1 MKKLLKGLCLA
12 LALVL
17 LVCGCGYGG
26 IETYA
31 DALDGRSQMTAKPLT
46 LGKARTVKFSKDQSG
61 TYFSVITSEVGRL
74 QVTLN
79 GKDTGCGAQVDIF
92 RSSSE
97 WISWRQSKEIAY
109 NKSKKKL
116 SGKMTSEYILPK
128 GVYIVK
134 VTPTKALK
142 KSKKYTIKASVVGGG
157 YADIEPN
164 SPEDHAQPMDISSQ
178 GGAKTYKML
187 LSNMGTMGESD
198 IMDCF
203 VFKLKD
209 TKQFQI
215 KFAMKEPLESM
226 SLLVCR
232 KNPEET
238 SIVKRFDIKG
248 TRFQTN
254 IKLAKGT
261 YYLKVWYY
269 GDSMTQIPYTI
280 SGCAQQRVTSV
291 KLNKS
296 QLTLWVNQK
305 YGAVSAKLK
314 PTVNPSN
321 ATNKKL
327 AWKSSDPKVATVSAE
342 GKVTA
347 KATGKTTITAT
358 AQDGSKKSASCV
370 VTVKAPTPKISGTTS
385 LTVGDTTKY
394 TTTVSGGKWKSSNES
409 VLEQGTV
416 DGKTISMKAKSAGT
430 VTLTYTANGIT
441 SNKLTITVKEAPKPT
456 PVTPVKPKPS
466 NPTTPTTPVTPVQPA
481 PQIQGSSVI
490 WVGGTATFSVTNGVS
505 GGTWYSSNTAVL
517 SGGGSGTSCTM
528 TGHRAG
534 TAYVYYKANGKESNR
549 IRVQVR
555 GL

>member
-1 MKKLLKGLCLA
+1 MKKLMKGLCLI
-12 LALVL
+12 LALL
-17 LVCGCGYGG
+17 ILVCDCG

-31 DALDGRSQMTAKPLT
+31 DAWDGRSETTAKPLT
-46 LGKARTVKFSKDQSG
+46 LGKNKTVKFSKDRSS
-61 TYFSVITSEVGRL
+61 TYFSVITTEVGRL

-79 GKDTGCGAQVDIF
+79 GKETGCGAEVEIF
-92 RSSSE
+92 RSGSE
-97 WISWRQSKEIAY
+97 WIAWRQFKTIAY
-109 NKSKKKL
+109 SKSKKKM
-116 SGKMTSEYILPK
+116 SGKMVSEYILPK
-128 GVYIVK
+128 GVYIVR
-134 VTPTKALK
+134 VTPAKTLK
-142 KSKKYTIKASVVGGG
+142 KSKKYTIKASLTDGG
-157 YADIEPN
+157 YEDVEPN
-164 SPEDHAQPMDISSQ
+164 SPEDSAQPMDISSR
-178 GGAKTYKML
+178 GRVKTYKML
-187 LSNMGTMGESD
+187 LFNMGTMGESD
-198 IMDCF
+198 LMDCF

-209 TKQFQI
+209 TRQFRI
-215 KFAMKEPLESM
+215 KFAMKEPLEGLSI
-226 SLLVCR
+226 LVCR
-232 KNPEET
+232 QTPDDISVIKRYD
-238 SIVKRFDIKG
+238 VKGKKL
-248 TRFQTN
+248 N
-254 IKLAKGT
+254 ANMKLAKGT

-269 GDSMTQIPYTI
+269 GERMTQIPYTI
-280 SGCAQQRVTSV
+280 SGCAQQKVTSV

-296 QLTLWVNQK
+296 KLTLWVDRS

-314 PTVNPSN
+314 ATVNPSN

-327 AWKSSDPKVATVSAE
+327 TWKSSNPKAATVSAD

-347 KATGKTTITAT
+347 KATGKTTITVT

-370 VTVKAPTPKISGTTS
+370 VTVKAPKPKISGTVS
-385 LTVGDTTKY
+385 LTVGDSAKY
-394 TTTVSGGKWKSSNES
+394 TTTVAGGKWKSSDES
-409 VLEQGTV
+409 VLESGTV
-416 DGKTISMKAKSAGT
+416 DGKTIAMKAKSAGT
-430 VTLTYTANGIT
+430 VTLTYVANGVT

-456 PVTPVKPKPS
+456 PVTPTKPKPS
-466 NPTTPTTPVTPVQPA
+466 TPTTPTTPVTPVQPT